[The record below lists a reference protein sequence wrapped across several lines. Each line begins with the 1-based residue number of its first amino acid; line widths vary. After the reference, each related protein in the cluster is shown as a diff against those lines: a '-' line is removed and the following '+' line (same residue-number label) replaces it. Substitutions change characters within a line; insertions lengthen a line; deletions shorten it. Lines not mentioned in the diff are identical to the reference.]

1 MGTDT
6 RMKPVWSLHYCLICV
21 TENGNPCLNEDAQA
35 FVKDCVRELLEKKEL
50 VCRNVE
56 TSECHMKVVFD
67 GTPSTDLVKL
77 INALKTATSRKLK
90 KVIPSE
96 TERIWER
103 SYYLATMDMVTE
115 DVVEHYIQERKNFK
129 RRRYRVFESN

>member
-1 MGTDT
+1 M
-6 RMKPVWSLHYCLICV
+6 
-21 TENGNPCLNEDAQA
+21 
-35 FVKDCVRELLEKKEL
+35 KEL
-50 VCRNVE
+50 VCRKVD
-56 TSECHMKVVFD
+56 TSECHMEVIFD

-77 INALKTATSRKLK
+77 INALKTTTSRKLK
-90 KVIPSE
+90 KVISSE